1 MPSSDAQL
9 LLITQNALVL
19 NYDVAAPALVLES
32 FLLNPARKKIIKAWI
47 ASGLWLALIAIESTT
62 WLSSDETSRILYPI
76 LHFLTGVDP
85 LRFAVWHFYIR
96 KAGHF
101 VGYFV
106 LSLLLFWSWRATLP
120 IASSL
125 QWTLRWAS
133 IAFLMAALVASL
145 DEWHQT
151 FLPSRTGTLHD
162 VLLDGSAALVA
173 QILIFVWLR
182 VRARPHATIAALGS
196 D

>member
-1 MPSSDAQL
+1 MTRGVGVLP
-9 LLITQNALVL
+9 ITRNAVVL
-19 NYDVAAPALVLES
+19 NHEFAASDLVLES
-32 FLLNPARKKIIKAWI
+32 FLLNPARKKIIKTWI

-62 WLSSDETSRILYPI
+62 WLSSEETSRIFYPV

-96 KAGHF
+96 KTGHF

-120 IASSL
+120 IASAL

-133 IAFLMAALVASL
+133 IAFVMTAVVASL

-151 FLPSRTGTLHD
+151 FLPSRTGTFHD
-162 VLLDGSAALVA
+162 VLLDSSAAVVA
-173 QILIFVWLR
+173 QVLIFLWLR
-182 VRARPHATIAALGS
+182 ARARSHATIATLGT